1 MDDDKQKRYQR
12 VLSYFKRFLPVRGIK
27 VESTSVRLTSAG
39 IDNAARALGVSPATI
54 KTVIEVETNGSG
66 FLPDG
71 RPKILFERHIFYR
84 QLKARGVD
92 VITLS
97 KQVPDLCQPT
107 AGGYSG
113 GTKEWDRFERAQR
126 IHPTA
131 AIEAASWGL
140 GQVLGSNAVSIGYA
154 SPEAYM
160 ADMKT
165 SEDKQLEAMV
175 RFIKKS
181 PALVGALIKQ
191 DWATFARLYNGP
203 NYSVNKYD
211 IKLAQAFKRQTGNIA

>member
-1 MDDDKQKRYQR
+1 MDNDKQKRYQR
-12 VLSYFKRFLPVRGIK
+12 ALSFFQRFLPVRGMK
-27 VESTSVRLTSAG
+27 VETPSVRLTATG
-39 IDNAARALGVSPATI
+39 VANAASALGVSPAAI

-92 VITLS
+92 VAAVY
-97 KQVPDLCQPT
+97 KQVPDLCQTT

-113 GTKEWDRFERAQR
+113 GSKEWDRFERAR
-126 IHPTA
+126 AIHPTA
-131 AIEAASWGL
+131 AIEATSWGL
-140 GQVLGSNAVSIGYA
+140 GQVLGANAVSIGYA

-175 RFIKKS
+175 RFIKKNPTLVS
-181 PALVGALIKQ
+181 ALSRQ
-191 DWATFARLYNGP
+191 DWVTFAKVYNGP
-203 NYSVNKYD
+203 NYAVNKYD
-211 IKLAQAFKRQTGNIA
+211 VKLAQAFKRQASNIA